1 MVWLALFSWVLLREQ
16 RLFPSTESLAE
27 QLSKHDPA
35 LFWGPPDSEKIEE
48 KIIEPWEQKG
58 QYDYGG

>member
-27 QLSKHDPA
+27 QLSQHDPA
-35 LFWGPPDSEKIEE
+35 LFSGPPDSEKIEE
-48 KIIEPWEQKG
+48 K
-58 QYDYGG
+58 